1 MPLGRNGEK
10 CPGNKGIQQRRDE
23 GKEAKREGEMQ
34 GGRKGLMRGEWEG
47 GQNKREKIQMDQ

>member
-1 MPLGRNGEK
+1 MHNKHIRNFASGEEWRK

-34 GGRKGLMRGEWEG
+34 GGRK
-47 GQNKREKIQMDQ
+47 D